1 MGMLCAASYEIVL
14 RDREVLEKL
23 SVTEHRRWVAYMAV
37 NGWVAMTEEEMKE
50 WMKVRG
56 SREHKD
62 YMRLRHAC
70 MVPWD
75 ALDEVDV
82 LKGKEVGFY
91 KEADRKI
98 VKGVR
103 NFLA

>member
-1 MGMLCAASYEIVL
+1 MSTLSLKDKIMAFMQRESY
-14 RDREVLEKL
+14 
-23 SVTEHRRWVAYMAV
+23 AP
-37 NGWVAMTEEEMKE
+37 MTAEEMKE

-56 SREHKD
+56 SKEHKD
-62 YMRLRHAC
+62 YIRLRHAC
-70 MVPWD
+70 MVSWD

-98 VKGVR
+98 VRGVR
-103 NFLA
+103 NFLV